1 MSRPR
6 LSFVTTYLI
15 AVLMPALGSHRVWSQ
30 DNADEAADVNVRYF
44 QANLELATHDLQV
57 ASNANRRI
65 PNMTSKLT
73 MIRLQNQV
81 KVAEKLLEQAMTRD
95 VDDLH
100 MAHLQSV
107 ENDLDLAERQLKWAE
122 EVSQKHSGSVR
133 DDQLERLR
141 LSAELARLAFQRA
154 KSPEITADPM
164 NHVQWQ
170 IDRLRSEVLS
180 LQVEFER
187 IRSGH

>member
-1 MSRPR
+1 MSRLPVLIVLFAA
-6 LSFVTTYLI
+6 LSLVNSKH
-15 AVLMPALGSHRVWSQ
+15 PVWAQ
-30 DNADEAADVNVRYF
+30 DSAEKADDVNVRYF
-44 QANLELATHDLQV
+44 KANLKLARHDLQL

-81 KVAEKLLEQAMTRD
+81 KYAAKLLEQAMTKD

-107 ENDLDLAERQLKWAE
+107 ENDLDLAERHLKWAK
-122 EVSQKHSGSVR
+122 EVSQKHSGSFR

-141 LSAELARLAFQRA
+141 LSAELARLALQRA
-154 KSPEITADPM
+154 KSPEATADAIT
-164 NHVQWQ
+164 HVQWQ
-170 IDRLRSEVLS
+170 IDRMRSEVLS